1 MTGGFMC
8 LEDRISEITRTA
20 VRSRTGEVFDPKTN
34 KWTET
39 ASLSDM
45 RSDCA
50 AEVFENQIYVSGGFN
65 GDMILASVEV
75 YNPIGNVFSRTVDLP
90 YPITGHCLLNHGNQL
105 LIVGGFDGAERQNK
119 IWMWHRT
126 GEWQQRPEKLI
137 YGRSTS
143 AACSY
148 KGWLFSVAGYTEKVE
163 ATCEILLPEPNA
175 SRFSFIPDVPRAKS
189 ALNVLVAPN
198 WRNFLERRGTI
209 NEQSMEMDDD
219 YEDDAGASYMSI
231 NN

>member
-1 MTGGFMC
+1 
-8 LEDRISEITRTA
+8 
-20 VRSRTGEVFDPKTN
+20 
-34 KWTET
+34 
-39 ASLSDM
+39 M

-163 ATCEILLPEPNA
+163 ATCEMY
-175 SRFSFIPDVPRAKS
+175 V
-189 ALNVLVAPN
+189 
-198 WRNFLERRGTI
+198 NF
-209 NEQSMEMDDD
+209 
-219 YEDDAGASYMSI
+219 
-231 NN
+231 